1 MMSRARWRGLA
12 AVAAV
17 VVWSGTSDAFAQSF
31 LQRLAQQLEKNSPPV
46 ESLPAPRT
54 PPEPPVA
61 SPAVPR
67 AAAPPAVAPGSTAGT
82 NGPASLGVRLMPL
95 TDETMRQ
102 HQLTVRQGA
111 LVTHVE
117 PGSAAES
124 AGLPVGA
131 AIVAL
136 DGRRVDTPA
145 EVASSLRRMV
155 AGDQVEVTYYDRNRL
170 LRKRVTLG
178 AAPGA
183 PSLLPSSEAVRA
195 VPATP
200 PSTSLAV
207 PVPPQLA
214 ADSRVPVLPS
224 LDGAPAG
231 PLADRPLLGRLGRIL
246 ENVVAPAQATEPAV
260 PLEVGRVP
268 VDATSPS
275 LQQQVEALRAQV
287 ARLQRQVSALEQR
300 LNASSA
306 PAVPPPPP

>member
-1 MMSRARWRGLA
+1 MMSRARWRGMA

-17 VVWSGTSDAFAQSF
+17 VVWSGTSDAFAQSL
-31 LQRLAQQLEKNSPPV
+31 LQRLAQQLEKNIPPA

-54 PPEPPVA
+54 QPEPPAA
-61 SPAVPR
+61 SPGVPR
-67 AAAPPAVAPGSTAGT
+67 AAAPPAVVPGSVASTNAPG
-82 NGPASLGVRLMPL
+82 SLGVRLAPL
-95 TDETMRQ
+95 TDEAMRQ

-117 PGSAAES
+117 PGSAAEA

-145 EVASSLRRMV
+145 EVAVSLRRMA
-155 AGDQVEVTYYDRNRL
+155 AGDRVEVTYYDRDRL
-170 LRKRVTLG
+170 LRKRITLG

-183 PSLLPSSEAVRA
+183 PSLLPLSESARA
-195 VPATP
+195 VPTTP
-200 PSTSLAV
+200 PSTSSAV
-207 PVPPQLA
+207 PVPPQPA
-214 ADSRVPVLPS
+214 ADGRVPVLPS

-268 VDATSPS
+268 GDMTTAS
-275 LQQQVEALRAQV
+275 LQRQVEALRAQV
-287 ARLQRQVSALEQR
+287 ERLQRQVWALEQR